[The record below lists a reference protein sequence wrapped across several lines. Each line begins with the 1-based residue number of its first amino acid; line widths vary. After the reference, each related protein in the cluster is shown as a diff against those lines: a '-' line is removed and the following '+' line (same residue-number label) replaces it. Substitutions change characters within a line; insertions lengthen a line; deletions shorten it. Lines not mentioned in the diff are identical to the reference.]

1 MNLARLTA
9 PDFALGKAL
18 LTVRAGAQLTAYLA
32 RARSREAFARASRI
46 AALVPRHTMLSVTR
60 LVHLADTVRHADAL
74 GLPGDIVECGTWNGG
89 AAAIMA
95 AAAYETPTAAA
106 AGERTVWVFD
116 SFAGL
121 PPPGAQDG
129 VTEHRAFFTG
139 WCTGDPANVEAAFR
153 RTGVPPERL
162 RTVAGWFEDTL
173 PAAPVGQIAVL
184 HVDCDWYEPV
194 QTVLRTLY
202 DRVVPGG
209 FVTVDDYGLWPGARR
224 AVDEHLAA
232 HGLDR
237 RALQPVDGQAVWFRR
252 PPCP

>member
-1 MNLARLTA
+1 VNLARLTA

-18 LTVRAGAQLTAYLA
+18 LTMRAGAQLAAYLA
-32 RARSREAFARASRI
+32 RTPSRQAFARAGRI

-60 LVHLADTVRHADAL
+60 LVHLTDTVRRADAL
-74 GLPGDIVECGTWNGG
+74 GLSGDIVECGAWNGG

-106 AGERTVWVFD
+106 VRERIVWVFD

-121 PPPGAQDG
+121 PPPGAHDG
-129 VTEHRAFFTG
+129 PTVHRAFFAG

-153 RTGVPPERL
+153 RTGVPRERL
-162 RTVAGWFEDTL
+162 RTVAGWFDDTL
-173 PAAPVGQIAVL
+173 PVATVGEIAVL

-194 QTVLRTLY
+194 RTVLRTLY

-209 FVTVDDYGLWPGARR
+209 FVTIDDYGLWPGAQR

-232 HGLDR
+232 R
-237 RALQPVDGQAVWFRR
+237 RIDPRRLQPVDGQAVWFQK
-252 PPCP
+252 P